1 MQINITSLFNSIIK
15 AISMYNGTLMLS
27 KYLSGFKTFLT
38 PELTKGTVPAE
49 QHLKIFLP
57 YLF

>member
-1 MQINITSLFNSIIK
+1 
-15 AISMYNGTLMLS
+15 MYNGTLMLS